1 MREEAT
7 TRGGEAI
14 GGAGGMGGSIE
25 RDVGELGAGP
35 TMRRD
40 RAMSEGCDTRSIDGD
55 RVMRDS
61 RAMDV
66 Y

>member
-1 MREEAT
+1 
-7 TRGGEAI
+7 
-14 GGAGGMGGSIE
+14 MGGSIE

-40 RAMSEGCDTRSIDGD
+40 RAMSEGCDARSIDGD